1 MQHSWSEIAS
11 ISGFGLALMNN
22 AFTLDYERVF
32 RVMNE
37 CSVKFLLIGGLNYYL
52 VHRPVSTQDIDLFI
66 SDNVENR
73 RRCELALEEL
83 GAQWGRN
90 DEDWGPVEQ
99 KMPGW
104 LSYQGV
110 YCLLTI
116 AGPVDIFRSVAGV
129 ASFDRALVDSKELI
143 VGSKTVVR
151 LIGTKDLLACQ
162 MAIPETARRQDRV
175 KHLREILGQ

>member
-1 MQHSWSEIAS
+1 
-11 ISGFGLALMNN
+11 MNN
-22 AFTLDYERVF
+22 ALTLDYERVF
-32 RVMNE
+32 RVMNQ
-37 CSVKFLLIGGLNYYL
+37 CSVEFLLIGGLNYYL
-52 VHRPVSTQDIDLFI
+52 LHRPISTQDIDLFI
-66 SDNVENR
+66 NDDVENR

-83 GAQWGRN
+83 RAQWGRN
-90 DEDWGPVEQ
+90 DDDWGPVGQ

-116 AGPVDIFRSVAGV
+116 AGPVDIFRSLAGV

-143 VGSKTVVR
+143 VGSNTVVR

>member
-1 MQHSWSEIAS
+1 MDF
-11 ISGFGLALMNN
+11 GFALMNN
-22 AFTLDYERVF
+22 ALTLDYERVF
-32 RVMNE
+32 RVMNQ
-37 CSVKFLLIGGLNYYL
+37 CSVEFLLIGGLNYYL
-52 VHRPVSTQDIDLFI
+52 LHRPVSTQDIDLFI
-66 SDNVENR
+66 NDDVANR

-83 GAQWGRN
+83 SAQWGRT
-90 DEDWGPVEQ
+90 DDDWGPVGQ

-116 AGPVDIFRSVAGV
+116 AGPVDIFRSLAGV
-129 ASFDRALVDSKELI
+129 VSFDWALVDSKELI
-143 VGSKTVVR
+143 VGSNTVVR